1 MSEQEPLRLT
11 DPASGAPNELRAL
24 FDAGARDLPTE
35 AQLARLSQ
43 KLGPLLG
50 PSGGGTAS
58 GGSSAAGLGKL
69 GAALAVLVGGAVL
82 VANLNDEVP
91 KSVPE
96 PRSLPAA
103 PAAEKPS
110 HQVALE
116 PTAAARASGID
127 SAEAPPSGAERSAP
141 RAAPRSSGE
150 IEVELLERA
159 RAALGANPNHALSL
173 TSEHKLRFPGG
184 VLAQEREVIAI
195 EALRRLGKNDQASL
209 RADEFAKNYPRSAH
223 RHKLDAGATR

>member
-1 MSEQEPLRLT
+1 
-11 DPASGAPNELRAL
+11 
-24 FDAGARDLPTE
+24 
-35 AQLARLSQ
+35 
-43 KLGPLLG
+43 
-50 PSGGGTAS
+50 
-58 GGSSAAGLGKL
+58 
-69 GAALAVLVGGAVL
+69 
-82 VANLNDEVP
+82 VAIG
-91 KSVPE
+91 
-96 PRSLPAA
+96 
-103 PAAEKPS
+103 
-110 HQVALE
+110 
-116 PTAAARASGID
+116 PTAAAQASGID

-141 RAAPRSSGE
+141 RPAPRSSGE

-159 RAALGANPNHALSL
+159 RASLGANPSHALSL

>member
-1 MSEQEPLRLT
+1 MSEQDPLRLT
-11 DPASGAPNELRAL
+11 DPASGAPSELRAL
-24 FDAGARDLPTE
+24 FDAGARDLPTQAE
-35 AQLARLSQ
+35 LSRLSL

-50 PSGGGTAS
+50 PTGGGSAS

-96 PRSLPAA
+96 PRALPAA
-103 PAAEKPS
+103 PAAEKPADP
-110 HQVALE
+110 VAIE
-116 PTAAARASGID
+116 PTASAAASGID
-127 SAEAPPSGAERSAP
+127 SAEATPSGAERSAP
-141 RAAPRSSGE
+141 RPAPRSSNE

-159 RAALGANPNHALSL
+159 RGALAANPNHALSL

-223 RHKLDAGATR
+223 RYKLDAGATR